1 MPMDLSML
9 FTVFTA
15 TYNRRHTLLRL
26 FESLDTQTLRNFEWL
41 VVDDGSTDGTGELMR
56 ELEQR
61 ASFPLRYYYQSNGG
75 KHVASNL
82 AVDLAAGELFATL
95 DSDDALA
102 PRALERLADHW
113 MAIPEDR
120 RHQFSGV
127 NCLCCTGK
135 DGVVI
140 GDAFPASPGSDGVL
154 DSDPTSM
161 MVFRLAGDKWGFH
174 RADIMRQFRFPEFAG
189 ERYIPDGLLWQRI
202 GAKYRI
208 RYVNEALRR
217 LYFDE
222 QECMSKRNVELRS
235 RNPRGSQLFYLEQSR
250 FAPTMRLKFRA
261 LINYIRFSL
270 HGRLSIAINPSTL
283 ALFPAGLAL
292 WLRDRGD
299 LKRGLAPV

>member
-1 MPMDLSML
+1 MELSML

-26 FESLDTQTLRNFEWL
+26 FESLDTQTLRDFEWL

-56 ELEQR
+56 VLEQR

-102 PRALERLADHW
+102 PRALERLAGHW
-113 MAIPEDR
+113 RAIPEDR
-120 RHQFSGV
+120 RHGFSGV

-140 GDAFPASPGSDGVL
+140 GDAFPAGPGSDGVL
-154 DSDPTSM
+154 DSDPISM
-161 MVFRLAGDKWGFH
+161 MRFRLAGDKWGFH
-174 RADIMRQFRFPEFAG
+174 RADIMRKFRFPEFAG
-189 ERYIPDGLLWQRI
+189 ETYIPDGLLWQRI
-202 GAKYRI
+202 GSQYRI
-208 RYVNEALRR
+208 RYVNEPLRV

-222 QECMSKRNVELRS
+222 QDCMSKRNVELRS
-235 RNPRGSQLFYLEQSR
+235 RNPRGSQLLYLEQSR
-250 FAPTMRLKFRA
+250 FAPTVGLKSRA

-270 HGRLSIAINPSTL
+270 HGGLSIDLTPSTV
-283 ALFPAGLAL
+283 ALFPAGVTM
-292 WLRDRGD
+292 WLRDRRA
-299 LKRGLAPV
+299 LKRGLASV